1 MKTKIDVIASSSG
14 GNAYRLSCG
23 GGNLLIE
30 CGIPY
35 RKLLRAL
42 DFSLTDIDGVLLSH
56 CHSDHSAATRELVRR
71 GISVYSSAATF
82 EALGLSGHRCRAVK
96 AHEPFMIGGISVY
109 PFDVQHDAP
118 DPLGFVITDTAS
130 GERTLFFTDT
140 YYVEYV
146 FSGVDVIM
154 GEVNYSMKTLS
165 ADMSAARRERLMTSH
180 MSLEHFL
187 QLLRAYDTPRLK
199 KVYAMH
205 LSDDNSDEEYFRR
218 EISRAVS
225 AEVIICERSII

>member
-23 GGNLLIE
+23 GGSLLIE

-56 CHSDHSAATRELVRR
+56 CHSDHSAAARELVRR

-146 FSGVDVIM
+146 FSGGRCDN
-154 GEVNYSMKTLS
+154 GRGQLQYEN
-165 ADMSAARRERLMTSH
+165 AFGRHERRPSRKAYYQPYE
-180 MSLEHFL
+180 
-187 QLLRAYDTPRLK
+187 LRAFLAAAQGLR
-199 KVYAMH
+199 YAAA
-205 LSDDNSDEEYFRR
+205 EKGVRYAPFRR
-218 EISRAVS
+218 
-225 AEVIICERSII
+225 